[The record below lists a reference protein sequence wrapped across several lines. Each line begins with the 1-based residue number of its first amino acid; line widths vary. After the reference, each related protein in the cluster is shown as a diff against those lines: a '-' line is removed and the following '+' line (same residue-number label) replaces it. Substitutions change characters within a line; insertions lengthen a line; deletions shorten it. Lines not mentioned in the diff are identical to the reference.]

1 MYYNTIIM
9 ISPKPHAPFLRG
21 KKTKTKQDLTIL
33 PSLRESIQ
41 VPISVTVN
49 ALFFL

>member
-21 KKTKTKQDLTIL
+21 KKKQNKI
-33 PSLRESIQ
+33 SLFSL
-41 VPISVTVN
+41 
-49 ALFFL
+49 A